1 MSDGWFDRAYRSG
14 ETPPAE
20 LDARVLAAA
29 RRATRRWTLPA
40 VAAGALTIVAAAVL
54 GFLITSHELYVRT
67 DEAPVVVD
75 SPPEGDGFRIDVVQ
89 PSGNPERLRPLT
101 EIASPEMLREP
112 GGIPPADSRAEA
124 EGSKEPLRTSAELD
138 CRRSALVGPLGG
150 PERGD
155 LVQICSGD
163 GVLYIDVVWDGEPAC
178 PSRLELEAPSGV
190 PVRLD
195 GPDLV
200 VAKAR
205 YRCQNGQWVASDRER
220 SGGPTTRPGQ

>member
-14 ETPPAE
+14 ETPPSD

-40 VAAGALTIVAAAVL
+40 LAAGALTIVGAAVL
-54 GFLITSHELYVRT
+54 GFLITSHESYVRT
-67 DEAPVVVD
+67 DEAPVVD
-75 SPPEGDGFRIDVVQ
+75 SPAEGDGFRVDMIQ
-89 PSGNPERLRPLT
+89 PSGNPERQRPPT
-101 EIASPEMLREP
+101 EIASPEIFREP
-112 GGIPPADSRAEA
+112 GAIPPAVSRAEA
-124 EGSKEPLRTSAELD
+124 EDSKEPLQTSPELD
-138 CRRSALVGPLGG
+138 CRRSVLVGPLGG
-150 PERGD
+150 PERRD

-163 GVLYIDVVWDGEPAC
+163 GVLYVDVVWDGEPAC

-195 GPDLV
+195 GRDLL
-200 VAKAR
+200 VAKTG

-220 SGGPTTRPGQ
+220 SGDPTTRPGQ